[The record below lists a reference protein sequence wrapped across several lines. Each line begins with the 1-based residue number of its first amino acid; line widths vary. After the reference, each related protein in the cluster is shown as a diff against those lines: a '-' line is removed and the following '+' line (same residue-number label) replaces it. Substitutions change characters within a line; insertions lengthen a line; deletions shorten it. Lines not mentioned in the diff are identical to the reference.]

1 MTRLSLTP
9 EQEASL
15 RYYKNSLDQAR
26 TPVEN
31 PTVAYFGTSGSY
43 TEQAAIDAFGP
54 DCRRVAH
61 RLSEDVFKSITSQ
74 GADYGVL
81 PIENSTTGSIAAVY
95 DLLARYN
102 CFIVGETKVK
112 IEHCL
117 LGLPGST
124 LADIREVYSHA
135 QGFEQSTEFLSDY
148 PDWKCLTYY
157 NTAVAAEHVA
167 KSKDKSFA
175 AIASRRA
182 AAIHGLEIL
191 AEDINQS
198 ETNVTRFVIVADRM
212 ELCPD
217 RNKISIAFHL
227 PHVAGSLFQALSVF
241 DAHALNL
248 CKIESR
254 PIRDHNW
261 EYLFFVDFI
270 GSITDSSLD
279 PVMEAVISKTEGF
292 HFLGIYKDL

>member
-1 MTRLSLTP
+1 MTPLSLTP
-9 EQEASL
+9 EQQKSFRGYQSAMA
-15 RYYKNSLDQAR
+15 NTR

-31 PTVAYFGTSGSY
+31 PTVAYFGTLGSY
-43 TEQAAIDAFGP
+43 TEQAAIDFFGE
-54 DCRRVAH
+54 DCRRVSH
-61 RLSEDVFKSITSQ
+61 RLSEDVFKSITRQ

-95 DLLARYN
+95 DLLAKYN
-102 CFIVGETKVK
+102 CYIVGETKVK

-117 LGLPGST
+117 LGVPGSR
-124 LADIREVYSHA
+124 LSDIREVYSHA
-135 QGFEQSTEFLSDY
+135 QGFEQSGEFLAGY

-167 KSKDKSFA
+167 KSANPAFA

-182 AAIHGLEIL
+182 AAIHGLSIL
-191 AEDINQS
+191 AEDINLS
-198 ETNVTRFVIVADRM
+198 ETNVTRFVIVASRM

-217 RNKISIAFHL
+217 CNKISIAFHL

-241 DAHALNL
+241 DANALNL

-261 EYLFFVDFI
+261 EYLFFIDFI
-270 GSITDSSLD
+270 GNIDGTPLD
-279 PVMEAVISKTEGF
+279 AVMEEVISKTEGF
-292 HFLGIYKDL
+292 HFLGIYKDN